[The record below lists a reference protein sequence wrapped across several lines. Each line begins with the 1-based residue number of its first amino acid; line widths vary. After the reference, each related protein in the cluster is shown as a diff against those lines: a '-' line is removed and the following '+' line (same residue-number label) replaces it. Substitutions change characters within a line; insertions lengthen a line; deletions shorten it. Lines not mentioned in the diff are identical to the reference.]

1 MPELLI
7 ILYVVLSS
15 DEIVPAFIKLFIF
28 DVSVSSIV
36 PSLVNVPSTVV
47 EPLVTILPVLFISL
61 RVSLPKRL
69 AVLELVKELMKLTL
83 EVSIVPSFLIEEYML
98 ESAILRESLLITLL
112 SASLEEAL
120 MITLLSETEPR
131 MLLIAIEL
139 LSKVTFLI
147 VAEALLLLSSRAV
160 EPA

>member
-1 MPELLI
+1 M
-7 ILYVVLSS
+7 
-15 DEIVPAFIKLFIF
+15 
-28 DVSVSSIV
+28 
-36 PSLVNVPSTVV
+36 
-47 EPLVTILPVLFISL
+47 LFISL
-61 RVSLPKRL
+61 SVSLPKRL

-83 EVSIVPSFLIEEYML
+83 DVSIVPSFLIEEYML